1 MAVNSGLVTF
11 PVSYSVAYKTSGL
24 TIWAPQP
31 PPGYAA
37 MGCVANPGDE
47 PPALTDVVCIATGI
61 GEHIASWLHMG
72 MWCDLLLTALPQAV
86 TDSKASKSKRLHL
99 ASSGSMQDYQCT
111 VGVLYALRQ

>member
-37 MGCVANPGDE
+37 MGCVANPGDD

-61 GEHIASWLHMG
+61 GERHASCILQLHE
-72 MWCDLLLTALPQAV
+72 
-86 TDSKASKSKRLHL
+86 
-99 ASSGSMQDYQCT
+99 
-111 VGVLYALRQ
+111 

>member
-24 TIWAPQP
+24 TIWGPQP

-37 MGCVANPGDE
+37 MGCVANPGDD

-61 GEHIASWLHMG
+61 GEHIVSWPLHAHMLSTLIHFLAAVEG
-72 MWCDLLLTALPQAV
+72 CSCQGLQEQAGDLKT
-86 TDSKASKSKRLHL
+86 
-99 ASSGSMQDYQCT
+99 QCCW
-111 VGVLYALRQ
+111 